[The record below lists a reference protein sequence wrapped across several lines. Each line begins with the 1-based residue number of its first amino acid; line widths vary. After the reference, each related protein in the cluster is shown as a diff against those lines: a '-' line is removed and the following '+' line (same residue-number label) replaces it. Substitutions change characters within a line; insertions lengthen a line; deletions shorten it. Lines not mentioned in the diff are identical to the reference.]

1 MASSNQGATLEHHRG
16 ENQSMLSISILPI
29 AAYRIFSGLPRW
41 RFPVVKNP
49 PANIL
54 IPGSGRSPGGM
65 ITHAS
70 ILVWRAPWTEEPG

>member
-41 RFPVVKNP
+41 RFPVVKTLLP
-49 PANIL
+49 I
-54 IPGSGRSPGGM
+54 S
-65 ITHAS
+65 
-70 ILVWRAPWTEEPG
+70 